1 MTLGSNSPSS
11 SSRNVKELV
20 QGLRILLL
28 DVDGVMTDGGIILI
42 GADLE
47 AKRFDVQDGMGI
59 SLLRSSGLMTGIVT
73 SRSSEVVQ
81 RRAKELGMEE
91 LFQGVRHKPQVLEQ
105 LREKYGIEPSQAAF
119 VGDDIQDVPIMR
131 LVGVPIAVQNAIPE
145 VKEAS
150 VYVTNAQGGHGAIR
164 EVAEWLLDLR
174 GDREQVYRQITG
186 QEPVPQG

>member
-1 MTLGSNSPSS
+1 VTISSGGPTLD
-11 SSRNVKELV
+11 SRDVNALA

-42 GADLE
+42 GGDLE
-47 AKRFDVQDGMGI
+47 AKRFDAQDGMGI
-59 SLLRSSGLMTGIVT
+59 TLLRSSGMMVGIVT
-73 SRSSEVVQ
+73 SRNSVVVQ

-145 VKEAS
+145 VKECS
-150 VYVTNAQGGHGAIR
+150 VYVTKASGGHGAIR

>member
-1 MTLGSNSPSS
+1 VTINSGGPTRD
-11 SSRNVKELV
+11 SRDVNALA

-42 GADLE
+42 GGDLE

-59 SLLRSSGLMTGIVT
+59 TLLRSSGMMVGIVT
-73 SRSSEVVQ
+73 SRDSEVVQ

-91 LFQGVRHKPQVLEQ
+91 LFQGVRYKPQVLEQ

-145 VKEAS
+145 VKESS
-150 VYVTNAQGGHGAIR
+150 VYVTKAPGGHGAIR
-164 EVAEWLLDLR
+164 EVAEWLLNLR
-174 GDREQVYRQITG
+174 GDREKVYRQMTG